1 MILHRLNRWP
11 VSGAWANDWGFWI
24 FILDPVIKI
33 PRNVNNIP
41 LSLVPSTLNFEYIYE
56 APMAQFL
63 PIIQ

>member
-11 VSGAWANDWGFWI
+11 VSGAWANDWDFWI

-41 LSLVPSTLNFEYIYE
+41 LSLVPSTLNFEYIYGE
-56 APMAQFL
+56 PMAQFL